1 MTPALALLKPF
12 APWLGAG
19 AALAFALGAAG
30 GWQAHRLVGAGAV
43 QTAEVEGFRRG
54 QAFARCVAELQTR
67 AANLTAE
74 EAAHEARRRMDAVR
88 PDPAS
93 VPERLRDGTFLLGAP
108 ASDAP
113 CADLP

>member
-19 AALAFALGAAG
+19 AALAFALGATG

-43 QTAEVEGFRRG
+43 EDAQTEGFRRG
-54 QAFARCVAELQTR
+54 AAFARCVAEIQTR
-67 AANLTAE
+67 SANLTAE
-74 EAAHEARRRMDAVR
+74 EAAREARKVMDAVR
-88 PDPAS
+88 PDPAG
-93 VPERLRDGTFLLGAP
+93 VEQRLREGAFFLG

-113 CADLP
+113 CADLS